1 METKKMNLDKGMH
14 IDTAREIYE
23 NIRDQQNRQ
32 IEREREHGY
41 PERKKADPAEIAIR
55 SYVKCVCFLEM
66 LTEEGDAKIKSIAET
81 ILSKK
86 DNKHSTI
93 TDKQYYVIIKFLTE
107 KMSIDEI
114 IEKGFAQYSKKGA

>member
-1 METKKMNLDKGMH
+1 MNLDKGMH

-66 LTEEGDAKIKSIAET
+66 LIEEGDAKIKSIAET